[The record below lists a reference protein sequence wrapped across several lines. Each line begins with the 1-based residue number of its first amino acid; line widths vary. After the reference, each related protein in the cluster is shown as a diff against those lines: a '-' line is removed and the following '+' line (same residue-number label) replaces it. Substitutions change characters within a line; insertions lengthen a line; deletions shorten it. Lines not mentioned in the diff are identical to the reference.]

1 MNNLTFLF
9 EFGSFFKPIVVPTPG
24 LLLLLFPIFHT
35 QIKRFRA
42 MHALLRFLSFIVPAT
57 LLVSCAPREQASPL
71 KEYFKTVEAG
81 VQSGGIRMI
90 PIETPKGQFKVW
102 TKRFGN
108 NPRIKL
114 LLLHGGP
121 GATHE
126 YFECFESFLP
136 QEGIEFIYYDQL
148 GSAYSDQ
155 PKDND
160 LWTTERFVEEVEQMR
175 QALGLSKDNFYLLGH
190 SWGGIL
196 AMEYGLKYQQ
206 HIKGLIISNMMAS
219 APDYDAYAKNVLA
232 PQMDPAVLKEV
243 RALETK
249 KDFKNPRYMELLI
262 PNFYM
267 KHILRMEEWPDPV
280 NRAFAKLNEDIYVL
294 MQGPSE
300 FGLSGR
306 LEKWDRK
313 ADLKNISVPTLVIG
327 AKYDT
332 MNPEHMNWM
341 STQVQNGSYLFC
353 PNGSH
358 MDMYDDQQI
367 YMSGLIK
374 FLKEV
379 DGGKK
384 AVTF

>member
-1 MNNLTFLF
+1 MV
-9 EFGSFFKPIVVPTPG
+9 PIV
-24 LLLLLFPIFHT
+24 
-35 QIKRFRA
+35 
-42 MHALLRFLSFIVPAT
+42 
-57 LLVSCAPREQASPL
+57 
-71 KEYFKTVEAG
+71 
-81 VQSGGIRMI
+81 
-90 PIETPKGQFKVW
+90 TPKGTYHVW

-114 LLLHGGP
+114 LMLHGGP

-155 PKDND
+155 PKDKD
-160 LWTTERFVEEVEQMR
+160 LWTTERFVEEVEQVR
-175 QALGLSKDNFYLLGH
+175 QALGLSKENFYLLGH

-196 AMEYGLKYQQ
+196 AMEYALKYQQ
-206 HIKGLIISNMMAS
+206 HLKGLIISNMMAS
-219 APDYDAYAKNVLA
+219 APEYDAYAQNVLA
-232 PQMDPAVLKEV
+232 KQMDPAVLKQI
-243 RALETK
+243 RAFEAR
-249 KDFKNPRYMELLI
+249 KDYENPKYMELLI

-267 KHILRMEEWPDPV
+267 EHICRLKEWPDPL
-280 NRAFAKLNEDIYVL
+280 NRAFAKLNKDVYVL

-313 ADLKNISVPTLVIG
+313 GDLKNISEPTLVVG

-332 MNPEHMNWM
+332 MDPEHMKWI

-358 MDMYDDQQI
+358 IDMYDDQQV
-367 YMSGLIK
+367 YMAGLIK
-374 FLKEV
+374 FLKGV
-379 DGGKK
+379 DEGKK
-384 AVTF
+384 TVAF